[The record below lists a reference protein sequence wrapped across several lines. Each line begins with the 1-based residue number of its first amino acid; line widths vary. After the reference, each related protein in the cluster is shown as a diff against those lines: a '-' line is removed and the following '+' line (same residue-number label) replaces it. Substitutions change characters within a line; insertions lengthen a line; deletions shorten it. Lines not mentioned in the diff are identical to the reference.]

1 MGAMLF
7 AGLASRAEASRPWGA
22 PTKLDWPILCV
33 RRCYSRRISSIAAAG
48 LRSFAL
54 LMK

>member
-1 MGAMLF
+1 MGRDALY
-7 AGLASRAEASRPWGA
+7 WCGA
-22 PTKLDWPILCV
+22 KRRSIAPMGRSYKEGGSSSCA